1 MRGLTVDVDMSNPLF
16 RAPRLP
22 VPPVEYDRQFMES
35 LLNAL
40 RLYFSQLDN
49 PGALL
54 AATQIVNGLIT
65 TGLSFSQP
73 DPTSPGSLRISLPT
87 QADQAAGKL
96 KPGDVY
102 YDTTSFVLKVAP

>member
-1 MRGLTVDVDMSNPLF
+1 MSNPLF

-22 VPPVEYDRQFMES
+22 SAPVEYDRQFMEA

-54 AATQIVNGLIT
+54 AATQNVNGVIT
-65 TGLSFSQP
+65 TALSFSQP
-73 DPTSPGSLRISLPT
+73 DPTAPGSLRISLPT
-87 QADQAAGKL
+87 EVDFGAGAL
-96 KPGDVY
+96 KTGDVY